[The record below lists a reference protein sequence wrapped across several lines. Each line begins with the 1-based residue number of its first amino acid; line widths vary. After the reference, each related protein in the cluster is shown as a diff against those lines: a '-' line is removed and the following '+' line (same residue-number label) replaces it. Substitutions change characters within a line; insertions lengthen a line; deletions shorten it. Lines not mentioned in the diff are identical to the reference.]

1 MNYRKLGKSGIE
13 ASVLGLG
20 TWAIGGWMWGGAEEK
35 ESIRAIQGAVEI
47 GMNLVDT
54 APVYGFGVSEEV
66 VGKAIKDRRDKV
78 VLATKCGL
86 VWNKEV
92 GKIYFCSDDD
102 MVDPR
107 ASKYVVHRYL
117 GPKSIREEV
126 ELSLRRLQTD
136 YIDLYQTHWQDPTT
150 PPETTMEELMRL
162 KEDGK
167 IRAIGVSNATPEIC
181 ELYRKEGVLDSDQEL
196 YSMLDRGMEKSMLP
210 YCEQNNMAF
219 LAYSPLAQ
227 GLLTGKV
234 TPGREFDENDQRN
247 RKERFTPEN
256 RRKVLTMLDEF
267 RPIAEAHDIT
277 LAQLAIAWTAAQ
289 PGSTHVL
296 CGARSPEQVREN
308 AVGGEVELSEQELA
322 TINAAIAKFAK
333 EIP

>member
-1 MNYRKLGKSGIE
+1 
-13 ASVLGLG
+13 
-20 TWAIGGWMWGGAEEK
+20 
-35 ESIRAIQGAVEI
+35 
-47 GMNLVDT
+47 
-54 APVYGFGVSEEV
+54 
-66 VGKAIKDRRDKV
+66 
-78 VLATKCGL
+78 
-86 VWNKEV
+86 
-92 GKIYFCSDDD
+92 
-102 MVDPR
+102 
-107 ASKYVVHRYL
+107 
-117 GPKSIREEV
+117 
-126 ELSLRRLQTD
+126 
-136 YIDLYQTHWQDPTT
+136 
-150 PPETTMEELMRL
+150 
-162 KEDGK
+162 
-167 IRAIGVSNATPEIC
+167 
-181 ELYRKEGVLDSDQEL
+181 LDSDQEL

-289 PGSTHVL
+289 PGCTHVL